1 MAFDVSWVELDLRHK
16 HKISLITKQG
26 GSAWSNLLTN
36 GATLRKLAGGSG
48 VFGNRVVGGESW
60 RQLRLW
66 GRRVDAAC
74 PGRRLVRCGRWP
86 VGLMG

>member
-36 GATLRKLAGGSG
+36 GATLRKLAGGRG
-48 VFGNRVVGGESW
+48 LFGNRMVRGESW
-60 RQLRLW
+60 RQWQLW
-66 GRRVDAAC
+66 RRRSD
-74 PGRRLVRCGRWP
+74 
-86 VGLMG
+86 VGIAGSGAGCVEAMGPSG